1 MNKASINYRQEA
13 RNLFDRARGVPDI
26 MQCLQKINDPPTL
39 NKVVEELKKYWHRQE
54 RACHELTGY
63 SNGDGQWIPTW
74 PTIDEDLNNIIE
86 LVSESSDTPCETPT
100 TSYQP
105 TKRTTKKPTTM
116 PIIVHKQEG
125 TITNY
130 ENCVFN
136 HYTTVTPQQP
146 DQTPLAEEV
155 VAIDM
160 SLFAEDHVPSYVEQ
174 EIKLALRAAKSKAER
189 AKAMYAL
196 QERGLINLDQ
206 YPSDEERAKQLNLHQ
221 DICQFSPDSIQRGRQ
236 LWEES

>member
-1 MNKASINYRQEA
+1 
-13 RNLFDRARGVPDI
+13 
-26 MQCLQKINDPPTL
+26 
-39 NKVVEELKKYWHRQE
+39 
-54 RACHELTGY
+54 
-63 SNGDGQWIPTW
+63 
-74 PTIDEDLNNIIE
+74 
-86 LVSESSDTPCETPT
+86 
-100 TSYQP
+100 
-105 TKRTTKKPTTM
+105 M

-136 HYTTVTPQQP
+136 HYTTVTPQQQ
-146 DQTPLAEEV
+146 DQPPLAEEV
-155 VAIDM
+155 VDIDM

-174 EIKLALRAAKSKAER
+174 EIKLALRAAKSKAEK